1 MDRDEVWRTIDQQRA
16 ELADLM
22 ETFTDADWETPSL
35 CEGWRVRE
43 VGAHLT
49 LAQTGLLEAMGAT
62 VRARGSFNR
71 MIHDT
76 AVRQAER
83 PVAEYPAL
91 LRAMIGSRRKAPFV
105 SDLEPLIDQLVH
117 GQDMVVPLG
126 RTREMPQAAAAA
138 AAQRAWDLNWPFRVK
153 KQAARLQPVRDGSS
167 RGRWVQGP
175 VVEGPIRALLM
186 LVTGRHVVLPE
197 LSGPGAD
204 ELRARLQP
212 SRVS

>member
-22 ETFTDADWETPSL
+22 ETFTDAEWETPSL
-35 CEGWRVRE
+35 CSGWRVRE

-49 LAQTGLLEAMGAT
+49 LAQTGLLEAIGASI
-62 VRARGSFNR
+62 RARGSFNR

-126 RTREMPQAAAAA
+126 RTREMPREAAAA

-153 KQAARLQPVRDGSS
+153 KRLHGFTLSATDHPWSVGE
-167 RGRWVQGP
+167 GAVVKGP
-175 VVEGPIRALLM
+175 VRALLM
-186 LVTGRHVVLPE
+186 LVSGRTVVLPE
-197 LSGPGAD
+197 LSGQGAD
-204 ELRARLQP
+204 ELRTRLQAA
-212 SRVS
+212 RVS

>member
-126 RTREMPQAAAAA
+126 RTREMPHAAAAA

-153 KQAARLQPVRDGSS
+153 KRLHGFSLSATDHPWSVGE
-167 RGRWVQGP
+167 GP
-175 VVEGPIRALLM
+175 VVEAPIRALLM
-186 LVTGRHVVLPE
+186 LVSGRHVVLPE

>member
-22 ETFTDADWETPSL
+22 ESFTDADWETPSL

-49 LAQTGLLEAMGAT
+49 LAQTGLLEALRAT
-62 VRARGSFNR
+62 VRARGNFNR
-71 MIHDT
+71 MIHET

-83 PVAEYPAL
+83 PVAEYPAA

-117 GQDMVVPLG
+117 GQDMLVPLG
-126 RTREMPQAAAAA
+126 RTREMPHPAAAA
-138 AAQRAWDLNWPFRVK
+138 AAQRAWDLNWPFGVK
-153 KQAARLQPVRDGSS
+153 KQVHGFSLSATDHQWSVGLGE
-167 RGRWVQGP
+167 

-186 LVTGRHVVLPE
+186 LVTGRLVVLPE
-197 LSGPGAD
+197 LGGPGAD